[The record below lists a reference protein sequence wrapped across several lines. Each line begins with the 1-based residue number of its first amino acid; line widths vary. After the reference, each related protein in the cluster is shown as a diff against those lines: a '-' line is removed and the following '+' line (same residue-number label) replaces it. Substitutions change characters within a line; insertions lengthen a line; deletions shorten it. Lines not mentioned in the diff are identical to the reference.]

1 MKQQKILQMTL
12 RKHNNELQLVIQS
25 IPFMDFAL
33 FKSVPCLFYSHKKL
47 TTSIY
52 GKGEKMKRILNLF
65 ASELSN
71 SKVSSSH

>member
-52 GKGEKMKRILNLF
+52 GKRGKNEENFKFICLGTFKL
-65 ASELSN
+65 
-71 SKVSSSH
+71 